1 MLESQDGKLSSNS
14 AFSVICCQMM
24 HRALG
29 KHDQRC
35 PLCRGADGIR
45 DVSVLLGG
53 RKSTQLCCTTRM
65 WHAVISSIRGKHTNT
80 GGVSPDRDF
89 RSRGSA
95 LRHSAWCLVPS
106 LWVCRVTANWHSGH
120 GFMTRS
126 RIPPAWQGEER
137 RQSTG
142 IVAGAWCREA
152 ASHCLNPSGAPAQAL
167 GTSPVW
173 AKPREARRQSCR
185 SRTTGCLAGTSD
197 RWKAGCVQGTYG
209 RAVALDVDFLN
220 QERVWRNE
228 LCRGRAACG
237 SPGQSHSQAWICMRK
252 GALETPSCPQRM
264 RWVSGE
270 NSHPFVYSP
279 YRGYQCWYSI

>member
-29 KHDQRC
+29 KHDQRR
-35 PLCRGADGIR
+35 PLCQGADGIR

-65 WHAVISSIRGKHTNT
+65 WHAVISSIRGKHTNS

-95 LRHSAWCLVPS
+95 LWHSAWCLVPS
-106 LWVCRVTANWHSGH
+106 LCESAGSLG
-120 GFMTRS
+120 
-126 RIPPAWQGEER
+126 
-137 RQSTG
+137 TG
-142 IVAGAWCREA
+142 ILDMAPRRGQGYRLPGKVKRGDRARASWQVLGAGRRRRTASIPQGHLLRHLVPHRFEPNRGRPGGRA
-152 ASHCLNPSGAPAQAL
+152 AEVEPL
-167 GTSPVW
+167 
-173 AKPREARRQSCR
+173 
-185 SRTTGCLAGTSD
+185 GCLAGTSH

-209 RAVALDVDFLN
+209 HAVALDLDFLN

-228 LCRGRAACG
+228 PCGGRAACG
-237 SPGQSHSQAWICMRK
+237 SPADPLTGMNMHEEGGPGNA
-252 GALETPSCPQRM
+252 
-264 RWVSGE
+264 
-270 NSHPFVYSP
+270 
-279 YRGYQCWYSI
+279 